1 MFSVRWVSSALRD
14 LAEFWADS
22 DSETRQQITETVREI
37 DRILETDAETAG
49 ESRDPGFR
57 ILLVAPL
64 GVEYVIRD
72 SERSAFVIRVWHFT
86 VRSR

>member
-1 MFSVRWVSSALRD
+1 MFSVRWVPSALRD

-22 DSETRQQITETVREI
+22 DSTMRQRITESVREI
-37 DRILETDAETAG
+37 DRTLERDAETAG
-49 ESRDPGFR
+49 ESRDSGFR

-72 SERSAFVIRVWHFT
+72 SERTAFVIRVWQFST
-86 VRSR
+86 RSR